1 MVLLTELWF
10 RFPEICFEI
19 GNVSA
24 RKTNN
29 ICKYTQRKIHHQN
42 ITSTNYVT
50 NTDLAKLLIWLER
63 SGHDFEP
70 ILKFKNCF
78 KTRPYSN
85 LTSSAKNKLTTEP
98 ISIFVPG

>member
-50 NTDLAKLLIWLER
+50 NTDLAKLDL
-63 SGHDFEP
+63 S
-70 ILKFKNCF
+70 
-78 KTRPYSN
+78 
-85 LTSSAKNKLTTEP
+85 
-98 ISIFVPG
+98 ISVVHGQ